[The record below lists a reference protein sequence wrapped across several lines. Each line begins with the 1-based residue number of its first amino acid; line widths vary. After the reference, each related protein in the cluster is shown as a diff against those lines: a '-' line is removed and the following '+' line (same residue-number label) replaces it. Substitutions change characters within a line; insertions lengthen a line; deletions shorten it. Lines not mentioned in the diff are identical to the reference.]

1 MAHLAKQPGPTGMT
15 EQAPKMFSRP
25 TESPEP
31 MPPVRSSVELSTL
44 HTKWAEQHAASAS
57 TTWSRG
63 RRKMRTAASRLL
75 GRGHDELIG
84 DMIRAFDTLA
94 LRCDELSERLARQ
107 EALTAD
113 IAGALG
119 QDVARLQA
127 AVQQLRSADPGQ

>member
-1 MAHLAKQPGPTGMT
+1 
-15 EQAPKMFSRP
+15 
-25 TESPEP
+25 
-31 MPPVRSSVELSTL
+31 
-44 HTKWAEQHAASAS
+44 
-57 TTWSRG
+57 
-63 RRKMRTAASRLL
+63 MRTAASRLL